1 METIMITRRKLLQ
14 TAPAGL
20 IAASLPRPVWS
31 NTTLDLGSKQIDVLS
46 DGNLTL
52 PRNMVMENLPADE
65 LSEILQR
72 YDISGEQLTPDCNV
86 TLIRDGERVILIDV
100 GAGPEFMTSA
110 GRLLDAL
117 AAIDVDPY
125 DVTHV
130 VFTHAHPDHLW
141 GLLDDFEDPAF
152 PNATY
157 MIGKAEWDYWMD
169 PQTVD
174 TIGDART
181 TFAVGAQRRLA
192 LIEDNITTY
201 ADGEEIL
208 PGIAAR
214 ATFGHTPGHMAVHV
228 AQGSNNLMI
237 LGDCI
242 GNHHIA
248 FEHPE
253 WRSGSDQDGDLGATT
268 RVALLD
274 QLASEQMSIIG
285 YHMPY
290 PGIGR
295 AEKREGGYI
304 FVAEQ

>member
-1 METIMITRRKLLQ
+1 MITRRQLIQ
-14 TAPAGL
+14 SVPAGL
-20 IAASLPRPVWS
+20 VAATLPLPVWS
-31 NTTLDLGSKQIDVLS
+31 ATTMSLGSMQIDVLS
-46 DGNLTL
+46 DGNLVL
-52 PRNMVMENLPADE
+52 PGSTNVDDLHADE
-65 LSEILQR
+65 LSKIMQK
-72 YDISGEQLTPDCNV
+72 YDISSEQRTPDCNV

-100 GAGPEFMTSA
+100 GSGPEFMASA
-110 GRLLDAL
+110 GRLQDAL

-157 MIGKAEWDYWMD
+157 LIGKSEWDYWID
-169 PQTVD
+169 PETVN
-174 TIGDART
+174 TIGEART
-181 TFAVGAQRRLA
+181 TFAVGARRRLA
-192 LIEDNITTY
+192 LIEDNITFFK
-201 ADGEEIL
+201 DGEEIL

-214 ATFGHTPGHMAVHV
+214 ATFGHTPGHMAFHI
-228 AQGSNNLMI
+228 AQGSNNLMV

-242 GNHHIA
+242 GNHHVA
-248 FEHPE
+248 FERPE
-253 WRSGSDQDGDLGATT
+253 WRAGSDQDGDLGAAT

-274 QLASEQMSIIG
+274 QLASEHMSIIG

-295 AEKREGGYI
+295 AEKRGDGFI
-304 FVAEQ
+304 FVAEE